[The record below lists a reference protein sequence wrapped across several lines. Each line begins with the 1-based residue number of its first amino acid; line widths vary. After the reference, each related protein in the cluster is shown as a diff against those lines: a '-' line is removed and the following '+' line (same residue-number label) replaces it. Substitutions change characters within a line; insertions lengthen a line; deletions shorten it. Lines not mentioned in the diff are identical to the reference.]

1 MNGVLDTYLQET
13 LGGHQS
19 TLQKNR
25 EKVGKIEE
33 TWVRTKPKNSYEA
46 EKIIKEKEE

>member
-25 EKVGKIEE
+25 EKWGGNWGNLGKNEAQKLHDLS
-33 TWVRTKPKNSYEA
+33 TRPK
-46 EKIIKEKEE
+46 K

>member
-1 MNGVLDTYLQET
+1 MNEDLDTYLQET

-25 EKVGKIEE
+25 EKWGEL
-33 TWVRTKPKNSYEA
+33 RKPG
-46 EKIIKEKEE
+46 